1 MRVPQCNPFGMGVT
15 VAIRDNAAWAFSDD
29 VAIENDHRTVSL
41 VACCD
46 RLISHPE
53 GLGDEAP
60 RADMVGL
67 SGGGRPEQTKPGC
80 GCGDLKGLSA
90 CGC

>member
-41 VACCD
+41 VAGCD
-46 RLISHPE
+46 RRISHPE
-53 GLGDEAP
+53 SLGDETP
-60 RADMVGL
+60 RANMVGL
-67 SGGGRPEQTKPGC
+67 NGGQRPQQTKRGRC
-80 GCGDLKGLSA
+80 RGDLKGLPA
-90 CGC
+90 CG

>member
-29 VAIENDHRTVSL
+29 VSIENDHRTVSL

-46 RLISHPE
+46 RRISHPE
-53 GLGDEAP
+53 GLGDETS
-60 RADMVGL
+60 RVDMVGL
-67 SGGGRPEQTKPGC
+67 SGGGRPEQTKPGYR
-80 GCGDLKGLSA
+80 CGDLKGLPA

>member
-1 MRVPQCNPFGMGVT
+1 MRVPQRNPPGMGVT
-15 VAIRDNAAWAFSDD
+15 VAIGDNAAWPFSDD
-29 VAIENDHRTVSL
+29 VSIENDHRTVSL

-46 RLISHPE
+46 RRISHPE

-60 RADMVGL
+60 RVDMVGL
-67 SGGGRPEQTKPGC
+67 NGGDRPEQTKRGRSR
-80 GCGDLKGLSA
+80 GDLKGLPA